1 MNKVNLETL
10 LRLVSNKLNEHN
22 IPWWLEGGSLLG
34 CYREG
39 RIIAWDD
46 DIDIGFP
53 LAYEIEVFRA
63 LSELDGFFVNWNLYF
78 NLCEINTYNRGDVR
92 GLMCLKPHI
101 IEKSGVYEVF
111 SLPKKYLLRGVPG
124 HMIAFCLTL
133 LIRKLP
139 KKFQEM
145 LIKVNMKLNIKVRY
159 RGSVE
164 EYQTIIQ
171 TYMNKILV
179 NIPIGA
185 RSILERHYGR
195 NFMTPTKKEDY
206 DHEDKGLI

>member
-1 MNKVNLETL
+1 
-10 LRLVSNKLNEHN
+10 
-22 IPWWLEGGSLLG
+22 
-34 CYREG
+34 
-39 RIIAWDD
+39 
-46 DIDIGFP
+46 
-53 LAYEIEVFRA
+53 
-63 LSELDGFFVNWNLYF
+63 
-78 NLCEINTYNRGDVR
+78 
-92 GLMCLKPHI
+92 
-101 IEKSGVYEVF
+101 
-111 SLPKKYLLRGVPG
+111 
-124 HMIAFCLTL
+124 
-133 LIRKLP
+133 
-139 KKFQEM
+139 
-145 LIKVNMKLNIKVRY
+145 MKLNIKVRY